1 MAVSVEPKV
10 IDQAVSDRWA
20 LYNGDSAEVLAALPD
35 KSIALSVFSPP
46 FMSVY
51 TYSATE
57 RDIGNCR
64 KDADFW
70 GHFSFVSEQLL
81 RVTMPGR
88 LVACHVS
95 QVALQKAKD
104 GIIGLKDFRG
114 QMIAHFVDQGFIYH
128 GEVCIDKDPQF
139 QAIRTKAKAL
149 LFVQL
154 HKDSSWS
161 RPALADYILLFRAPG
176 DNATPV
182 VPDVTNDEW
191 IQWARPIWTGI
202 RETDTLQFAQARA
215 EDDTLHLCPLQLPVI
230 DRCIRLWSN
239 PGETVLSPFAGI
251 GSEGYGALRRGRR
264 FVGCELKP
272 EYYRVALRNLQNAD
286 DASDTPSLFS
296 EAVESDN
303 EA

>member
-35 KSIALSVFSPP
+35 KSVALSVFSPP

-70 GHFSFVSEQLL
+70 GHFAFVSKELL

-114 QMIAHFVDQGFIYH
+114 QMIAHFVEQGFIYH

-176 DNATPV
+176 ENAVPV

-202 RETDTLQFAQARA
+202 RETDTLQFTQARA

-264 FVGCELKP
+264 FVGVELKP

-296 EAVESDN
+296 ETESDN